1 MRPKS
6 RGTIRLANSDPRSA
20 PLIDPNYLSHPDDL
34 LLMLAGLKKALRIMQ
49 SPAFDKIRG
58 NFVYPLDVNNDSQL
72 IEFIRQTADTEY
84 HPVGTCKMGT
94 DNMAVV
100 NSKLQVHGTR
110 SLRVIDASIMPTIVT
125 GNTNAPV
132 IAIAEKAADLIK
144 LSYKTGL

>member
-6 RGTIRLANSDPRSA
+6 RGSITLKNSDPRSA

-34 LLMLAGLKKALRIMQ
+34 KIMLAGLKKTLSIMQ

-58 NFVYPLDVNNDSQL
+58 KMVYPLDINNDEQL

-84 HPVGTCKMGT
+84 HPVGTCKMGQ
-94 DNMAVV
+94 DEMAVV
-100 NSKLQVHGTR
+100 NTNLQVHGV
-110 SLRVIDASIMPTIVT
+110 SKLRVVDASIMPTIIT

-132 IAIAEKAADLIK
+132 IAIAEKASDLIK
-144 LSYKTGL
+144 QSHKSGL

>member
-1 MRPKS
+1 
-6 RGTIRLANSDPRSA
+6 
-20 PLIDPNYLSHPDDL
+20 
-34 LLMLAGLKKALRIMQ
+34 MQ

-100 NSKLQVHGTR
+100 NSKLQVHGIR